1 MDVID
6 DKQRDF
12 LQSDLVVK
20 DDSETDAIEWTE
32 EEEKKLVRKVDF
44 LLMPL
49 LILGFFA
56 LQLDRGNIGN
66 ALTDNFFQDVG
77 ITQNQFN
84 VGQQLLSLGI
94 ILLEIPSNLVLYRVG
109 PTLWIGGQI
118 IAWGFVATFQAFQKG
133 LGPFM
138 ATRLLLGLCEAG
150 FIPAAL
156 FTMTRWYKRNE
167 ISRRYSWFFIG
178 NMTAAAMTGIIA
190 YGILH
195 MRGVAGLAGWQW
207 LFIIEGIFTILVG
220 IAFLL
225 TFPDQV
231 IKPVSILKVR
241 YFTERESQILYQRVL
256 RDDPSKAQVGQ
267 HVTMKEIK
275 SALTNWR
282 LLPHIGFTICGLAPA
297 SAFGSYAPSL
307 VVSFGFER
315 LQSNALVSIGFWS
328 LLVTNLLWGY
338 ASDKMGV
345 RGPLVVLGFIL
356 GLGFNIGN
364 RILVE
369 STNSNLKFAML
380 TLSLAFAW
388 PWHAVNGSWLSL
400 NAKSPGERSIT
411 LAIHIMAANCSG
423 IVGKQLFRSEDA
435 PHYPQGFTIIVGL
448 TAAGV
453 VLSSI
458 ANLQYYFSNGRKL
471 TRTGLKYTY

>member
-1 MDVID
+1 
-6 DKQRDF
+6 
-12 LQSDLVVK
+12 
-20 DDSETDAIEWTE
+20 
-32 EEEKKLVRKVDF
+32 
-44 LLMPL
+44 
-49 LILGFFA
+49 
-56 LQLDRGNIGN
+56 
-66 ALTDNFFQDVG
+66 
-77 ITQNQFN
+77 
-84 VGQQLLSLGI
+84 
-94 ILLEIPSNLVLYRVG
+94 
-109 PTLWIGGQI
+109 
-118 IAWGFVATFQAFQKG
+118 
-133 LGPFM
+133 
-138 ATRLLLGLCEAG
+138 
-150 FIPAAL
+150 
-156 FTMTRWYKRNE
+156 MTRWYKRNE

-207 LFIIEGIFTILVG
+207 LFIIEGIFTVLVG

-225 TFPDQV
+225 TFPDEV

-328 LLVTNLLWGY
+328 LLVTNLIWGY

-345 RGPLVVLGFIL
+345 RGPMVVLGFIL

-448 TAAGV
+448 TAAGL

-458 ANLQYYFSNGRKL
+458 ANLQYYFSNGKKL